1 MAGFAISFLISFYV
15 FFLNILMTSLGM
27 AFTYGVTRI
36 LNLAQGTFFVL
47 GGYLASV
54 FAWQMG
60 LAFGIAA
67 AAAASLALGPL
78 FYFYVKA
85 LGRTELEQLFATYA
99 LLLIGEGLFKLVFG
113 NGDYTTAS
121 LADGLGSVEVL
132 GQQVPYSYLWG
143 GAVAAALLALMYLL
157 LARTR
162 AGLYMRAVRDDA
174 EMASALGINVREVGL
189 SASALGILITA
200 ASGAASSMWQAFT
213 LGLSGQI
220 LVYAFASLVVG
231 GIGDLLGVVAASAV
245 ISAVRTAAVFLYPQL
260 ELVAIYLVVIAVLL
274 TRPSGLFARH
284 ARLA

>member
-54 FAWQMG
+54 FAWQIG

-67 AAAASLALGPL
+67 AAAASLAFGPL
-78 FYFYVKA
+78 FYLYVKA

-113 NGDYTTAS
+113 NGNYTTAS

-174 EMASALGINVREVGL
+174 EMASALGIDVREVGL

-231 GIGDLLGVVAASAV
+231 GVGDLLGVVASSAV

>member
-54 FAWQMG
+54 FAWQIG

-67 AAAASLALGPL
+67 AAAASLALGPF
-78 FYFYVKA
+78 FYLYVKA

-113 NGDYTTAS
+113 NGNYTTAS

>member
-78 FYFYVKA
+78 FYLYVKA

-113 NGDYTTAS
+113 NGNYTTAS